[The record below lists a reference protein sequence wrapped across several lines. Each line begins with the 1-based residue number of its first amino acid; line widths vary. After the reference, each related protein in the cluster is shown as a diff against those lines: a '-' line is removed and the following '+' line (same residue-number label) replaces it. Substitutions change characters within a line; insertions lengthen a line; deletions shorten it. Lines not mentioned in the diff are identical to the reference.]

1 MDQFKG
7 VIEALPEI
15 EASLRSKKIE
25 LPRPDYGGV
34 GATASSDAQ
43 DDVDVKEDENEE
55 EEIPEASSKSKL
67 DKFKFGK
74 GNHEATSDEGEE
86 K

>member
-25 LPRPDYGGV
+25 LPRPDYGGT
-34 GATASSDAQ
+34 GAAASNDAQ
-43 DDVDVKEDENEE
+43 ANEGLKEDENEE
-55 EEIPEASSKSKL
+55 EEVPETSSKSKL

-74 GNHEATSDEGEE
+74 GNHEATSDEEE
-86 K
+86 